1 MDEEL
6 YNTQIRVERKFFY
19 FTLRQNPRGRFVKI
33 TEDVNGRRDSI
44 IMPATGLVQF
54 RDALNELIDSDEKA
68 GPAPVAED

>member
-19 FTLRQNPRGRFVKI
+19 FTLRQNPRGRFMKI

-44 IMPATGLVQF
+44 IIPSTGLVQF
-54 RDALNELIDSDEKA
+54 RDSLNELIDADEKA
-68 GPAPVAED
+68 GPAPVAEE